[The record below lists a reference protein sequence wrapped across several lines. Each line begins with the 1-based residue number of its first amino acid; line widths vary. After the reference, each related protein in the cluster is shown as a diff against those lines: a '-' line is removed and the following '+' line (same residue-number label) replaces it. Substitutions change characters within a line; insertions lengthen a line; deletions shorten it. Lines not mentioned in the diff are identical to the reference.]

1 MKPTRIDRIRAA
13 LKKHGPMTSK
23 EISEKTGIR
32 FDDTCK
38 MIAEFRK
45 NPGKKMM
52 IRQVDKIRESCRRL
66 SWVYEL
72 SNEPDID
79 IYAVRPTPKPRLTRE
94 EKADLR
100 RCKELASQIRPW
112 RDPLVFL
119 TAGRAP

>member
-23 EISEKTGIR
+23 EISEKTGID
-32 FDDTCK
+32 FQETCK
-38 MIAEFRK
+38 LIANFRK
-45 NPGKKMM
+45 SPSKKMM

-66 SWVYEL
+66 SWIYEL
-72 SNEPDID
+72 SNEPDVEV
-79 IYAVRPTPKPRLTRE
+79 YGLSPSSKPSLTRE

-100 RCKELASQIRPW
+100 RVKELASQIRPW